1 MAVLGAAGVV
11 AVAALATAATVPT
24 AQAAPVTIDPLESA
38 LGYNAFIEGDTTLTS
53 HESEGPIATGG
64 DLTIGG
70 TYNVAIHTTGTFVDG
85 DDAQP
90 SALVVGGRLR
100 YGQNPSIGN
109 ILRVLNQGYV
119 KIGDLTGTT
128 VRNTDANNAS
138 VNTHLVAAGA
148 AYDSTPRAEL
158 TVQQPLDSVGPTS
171 PIDFD
176 AAFADFRSKASQ
188 LAECEN
194 TVTMRDPSGAAV
206 AKGEVAPGQQIRI
219 SLESGTTN
227 VLDVTGEDLNNMA
240 NLTFLNPPTAD
251 TPLLINVDTS
261 GTGGALDWD
270 VATQAGI
277 SGTQAPYILW
287 NWAGTTELNIVS
299 GDTVEGTVYAPDA
312 VFSDTSPANIE
323 GQIIA
328 KQATLGDLGQ
338 EGGEIHHFPFAAE
351 LTCEI
356 DVAPSESPSTGDT
369 SPTGGDGTTGTDN
382 TTGTDGTTGTGG
394 NGGTDSTDGTDDA
407 GGGLAATGGDARAF
421 MITAAVLVAGGAAA
435 LIAAGRRRARE

>member
-11 AVAALATAATVPT
+11 AVAALATAATAPT
-24 AQAAPVTIDPLESA
+24 AQAATVTIDPLESA

-64 DLTIGG
+64 NLTIGG
-70 TYNVAIHTTGTFVDG
+70 TYNVAIHTTGTFIDG

-90 SALVVGGRLR
+90 SALVVGGRLK

-109 ILRVLNQGYV
+109 ILRVLNEGYV
-119 KIGDLTGTT
+119 KIGDLTGTS
-128 VRNTDANNAS
+128 VLNTDTNNAS
-138 VNTHLVAAGA
+138 VNTRLVAAGA

-158 TVQQPLDSVGPTS
+158 TVQQPIDSVGPTS

-176 AAFADFRSKASQ
+176 TAFADFRSKASQ

-194 TVTMRDPSGAAV
+194 TVTMRDPSGLAV

-227 VLDVTGEDLNNMA
+227 VLDLTGEDLNNMA
-240 NLTFLNPPTAD
+240 NLTFLDQPSAD

-261 GTGGALDWD
+261 GTGGELDWD

-287 NWAGTTELNIVS
+287 DWAGTTELNTVS

-328 KQATLGDLGQ
+328 KQATLGDLGE
-338 EGGEIHHFPFAAE
+338 EGGEIHQFPFAAE
-351 LTCEI
+351 LSCET
-356 DVAPSESPSTGDT
+356 DVTPSPSPSRSHDNVTW
-369 SPTGGDGTTGTDN
+369 SPHPSDADGTTGS
-382 TTGTDGTTGTGG
+382 DGSDGSDGS
-394 NGGTDSTDGTDDA
+394 NGA
-407 GGGLAATGGDARAF
+407 GDGLATTGGDARAF
-421 MITAAVLVAGGAAA
+421 MITAASLVAVGAVA